1 MICSEAK
8 DPPPWRELC
17 LEKSNRPEATWG
29 FAMKTFFSF
38 ILVFNPEFE
47 GKITLH
53 PSKNCLCPQARYTVA
68 GPTTGTI
75 LTKPTKSA
83 HPNKL
88 IVSIVPT
95 LPSLLAMPTDLAC
108 YAYRPCLLYLYK
120 KQKTTLEVQLCCGTY
135 LRHSGHAND

>member
-1 MICSEAK
+1 MGICNEDFFLLFWSLILNLRVK
-8 DPPPWRELC
+8 LLCTPP
-17 LEKSNRPEATWG
+17 
-29 FAMKTFFSF
+29 
-38 ILVFNPEFE
+38 
-47 GKITLH
+47 KIVYA
-53 PSKNCLCPQARYTVA
+53 PQARYTVA